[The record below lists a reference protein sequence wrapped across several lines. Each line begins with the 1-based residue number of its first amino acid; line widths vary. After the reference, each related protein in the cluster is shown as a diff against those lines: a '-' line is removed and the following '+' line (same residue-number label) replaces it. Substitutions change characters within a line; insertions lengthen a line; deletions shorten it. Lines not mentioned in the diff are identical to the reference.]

1 MTNHGG
7 EGMPPGISSVREFRA
22 TVRKPT
28 AK

>member
-1 MTNHGG
+1 MANHGG
-7 EGMPPGISSVREFRA
+7 EGLPPGISSVREFRA